1 MSFHG
6 GSPCNARSVAQSL
19 GRMALLFGPSGPR
32 HQDSTRSL
40 MKPGDYTKNRLP
52 RLLVKWRFC
61 DSNRRRMGKQLLRN
75 PNDESQFVILVVRR
89 NLPASGRRKV
99 NASHQK

>member
-1 MSFHG
+1 MPPDVWAAFSFASRRD
-6 GSPCNARSVAQSL
+6 GSGQF
-19 GRMALLFGPSGPR
+19 LL
-32 HQDSTRSL
+32 
-40 MKPGDYTKNRLP
+40 PGDYTKNRLP

-99 NASHQK
+99 NASHQE